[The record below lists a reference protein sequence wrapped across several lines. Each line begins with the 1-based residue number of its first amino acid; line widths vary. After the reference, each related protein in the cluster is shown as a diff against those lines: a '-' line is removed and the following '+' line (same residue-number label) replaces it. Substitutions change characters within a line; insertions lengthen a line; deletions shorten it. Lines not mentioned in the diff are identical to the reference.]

1 MKKHSLS
8 DVIVRLV
15 IAAFVIFVSALP
27 MQMAK
32 NVYADEA
39 TPSDASE
46 QGTTAST
53 EGTTEATTQSTTEKT
68 TESTTE
74 ASSDT
79 TEEGT
84 TEESTTESV
93 STTITTTTTTYTIS
107 SDELD
112 SLTEEYS
119 NTLQEKNNLQEK
131 LNYLMENQN
140 DYIER
145 LHELDDLIIEY
156 QDKIDDIEEKT
167 MASYST
173 IAEMR
178 TDYENAEIAADAQYD
193 VLKEH
198 IAEEYENGQFTYLDA
213 ILNATSFVDMVNKSE
228 YILSIEDY
236 DQHVLDDLTDT
247 KTALANKKLLLEM
260 MAESLTT
267 LEEAYQN
274 EQDALEILSAEKEEQ
289 INNYQVSIDETGE
302 EMSELE
308 QAEAATQAKIA
319 ALEAEYNVSITL
331 SDGTVSVSYNG
342 DSFLWPCT
350 TSTDISSYFGSR
362 EAPTEGATTNHK
374 GIDIPCGEGSEVI
387 AVATGTVI
395 YVGYLGNA
403 GNAVIVDHGSGISSC
418 YFHLSSYAVEEGD
431 TVSAGQVICYSG
443 NTGVST
449 GPHLHFAVRENG
461 EYVNPLKY
469 YPNIPDLGGSS
480 SDDSED

>member
-1 MKKHSLS
+1 MY
-8 DVIVRLV
+8 
-15 IAAFVIFVSALP
+15 
-27 MQMAK
+27 MAK

-39 TPSDASE
+39 TPSDATSE
-46 QGTTAST
+46 QTTEAST
-53 EGTTEATTQSTTEKT
+53 QGTTEATTQSTTEKT

-74 ASSDT
+74 SSSDST
-79 TEEGT
+79 TEST
-84 TEESTTESV
+84 TEESTTESSV

-107 SDELD
+107 SEELD
-112 SLTEEYS
+112 SLTKEYS
-119 NTLQEKNNLQEK
+119 NTLQEKNTLQAK

-178 TDYENAEIAADAQYD
+178 TDYENAEIAADAQYV
-193 VLKEH
+193 VLKQH

-213 ILNATSFVDMVNKSE
+213 LLNATSFVDMVNKAE
-228 YILSIEDY
+228 YILAIEDY

-247 KTALANKKLLLEM
+247 KTTLANKKLLLEM

-274 EQDALEILSAEKEEQ
+274 EQDSLEMLSAEKEEQ

-302 EMSELE
+302 EMTELE
-308 QAEAATQAKIA
+308 QAEADTQAKIA

-331 SDGTVSVSYNG
+331 SDGTVSVTYNG
-342 DSFLWPCT
+342 DNFLWPCT

-362 EAPTEGATTNHK
+362 DAPTEGATTNHK
-374 GIDIPCGEGSEVI
+374 GIDIPCSEGSEII
-387 AVATGTVI
+387 AVASGTVI

-418 YFHLSSYAVEEGD
+418 YFHLSAFGVEEGD

-469 YPNIPDLGGSS
+469 YPNVPDLGNS
-480 SDDSED
+480 SD